1 MDVKKKAIY
10 IRQFFD
16 ATKEKCLSK
25 SDRRSFLEAKGAP
38 TRPGTAFG
46 VFMQEH
52 QQDFKDLNAQERM
65 KKIADLWARIDPPI
79 KERYTH
85 EANVEMELY
94 MQKWKKFT
102 KSLTKEEQK
111 WIEPPKPGTKRKKV
125 VEETEEA
132 DVEKTPKNKRQK
144 TNAST
149 VPEPQKPPEDVIIYY
164 ADKKL
169 GGDRKEAKKKWKT
182 LKESKQAKYTRQL
195 EQLQASYFED
205 LKTYL
210 KSLST
215 DEHKEYKKRMKN
227 NIKEEE
233 DSD

>member
-1 MDVKKKAIY
+1 
-10 IRQFFD
+10 
-16 ATKEKCLSK
+16 
-25 SDRRSFLEAKGAP
+25 
-38 TRPGTAFG
+38 
-46 VFMQEH
+46 
-52 QQDFKDLNAQERM
+52 M
-65 KKIADLWARIDPPI
+65 KKIAELWARIDPPI

-125 VEETEEA
+125 AEDTEDTEEA
-132 DVEKTPKNKRQK
+132 DVEETTKKDNKKQK

-149 VPEPQKPPEDVIIYY
+149 VPEPQKPPEDVVVYY

-195 EQLQASYFED
+195 KQLQATYFED
-205 LKTYL
+205 LRTYL
-210 KSLST
+210 KSLSA
-215 DEHKEYKKRMKN
+215 DEVKEYKKRMKD